1 MIQQQQYQQQ
11 QYQQQAQQQSSL
23 GSNLAALQNF
33 AETINSGNGINLSNL
48 GANSDLL
55 SGLASLV
62 SSGGGGG
69 SNAAPA
75 LDLGSL
81 ASNAGLLGNLAGLL
95 GGGAGNA
102 AAAAPTSAAQ
112 GSGISDLV
120 GNLLTGFVGNRFS
133 GRKISKRSV
142 ETHTDDK
149 NTTVNFYSEPKKK
162 ISSTKRKLAATN
174 KKEKRREVIDENVE
188 ARILNSKPSIYA
200 NDNDSNGNDDDAPLR
215 FTFYSH
221 RDSKKVSFNDPFVG
235 SQSSGN
241 PSNGN
246 PFVSFHDSQ
255 ANENDDDVF
264 RIPSSTRAPKNLHFQ
279 NLQPDNVPN
288 FNRQPNRFFPANDDA
303 QRDAYND
310 GDHSTKMIFP
320 DRTGTGNL
328 KFDNEAFSSTGH
340 RFGKILNGG
349 NRYPQASYFTANLP
363 NDNRVSFNGA
373 ATNGNTRYETNQRP
387 QQYYQQSSTSANYQ
401 PNRFENQNQYYGNNF
416 NSHSNRQQS
425 ASNNN
430 NYNRYGYQ
438 NSNQSNG
445 NDSSS
450 QNIYVTNSKG
460 IIEYYIDPNGQKH
473 YV

>member
-11 QYQQQAQQQSSL
+11 QPQQQSSL

-62 SSGGGGG
+62 GSDGGGG
-69 SNAAPA
+69 SNPA
-75 LDLGSL
+75 SGLDLGSL

-95 GGGAGNA
+95 GGGGGNA
-102 AAAAPTSAAQ
+102 AAAAPTSVAQ
-112 GSGISDLV
+112 GQGISDLV

-133 GRKISKRSV
+133 GRKISKRSI
-142 ETHTDDK
+142 ESPAEDK
-149 NTTVNFYSEPKKK
+149 NTTANFFDSEPRKKM
-162 ISSTKRKLAATN
+162 SLTKRKLAATN
-174 KKEKRREVIDENVE
+174 KKEKRREIIDDGVE
-188 ARILNSKPSIYA
+188 ARIINSKPQIYA
-200 NDNDSNGNDDDAPLR
+200 NDNNSNGNDDDGPLR

-221 RDSKKVSFNDPFVG
+221 RDSEKVSFHDPFMG

-246 PFVSFHDSQ
+246 RFVSFDDSQ
-255 ANENDDDVF
+255 TNENDDNVF
-264 RIPSSTRAPKNLHFQ
+264 RIPSATRAPKKLHFQ
-279 NLQPDNVPN
+279 NFQPNNVPD
-288 FNRQPNRFFPANDDA
+288 FNRQPHQFFPGNDDI

-310 GDHSTKMIFP
+310 RGHSTKMIFP

-328 KFDNEAFSSTGH
+328 KFDNDDFSSTGH

-349 NRYPQASYFTANLP
+349 NRYPQSSHFTANQP

-373 ATNGNTRYETNQRP
+373 AANANNRYESNQRP
-387 QQYYQQSSTSANYQ
+387 QQHYQQSSSSANYQ
-401 PNRFENQNQYYGNNF
+401 PNRFENQNQYNENNF
-416 NSHSNRQQS
+416 NSHTNRQQT
-425 ASNNN
+425 ASINN
-430 NYNRYGYQ
+430 NYNRYGNQ
-438 NSNQSNG
+438 NANQSNG
-445 NDSSS
+445 NGNSS
-450 QNIYVTNSKG
+450 QNVYVTNSNG